1 MTQQVQYLLAKLV
14 NETPLHKVSKFL
26 AKIQNIIRLTSSV
39 LWQVCVCVRHDSTYT
54 HSHIHTIL
62 ACPLHCQL
70 LGHAD

>member
-39 LWQVCVCVRHDSTYT
+39 LWQVCECAMAQLIPTVTYIP
-54 HSHIHTIL
+54 S
-62 ACPLHCQL
+62 
-70 LGHAD
+70 